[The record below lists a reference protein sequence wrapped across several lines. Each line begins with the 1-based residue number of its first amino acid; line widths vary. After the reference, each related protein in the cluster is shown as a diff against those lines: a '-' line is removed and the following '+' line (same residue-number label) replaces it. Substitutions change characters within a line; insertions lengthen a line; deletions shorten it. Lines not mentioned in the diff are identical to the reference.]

1 MGEDYPQGP
10 PKVTA
15 MTTGF
20 GRVRFNPNIYS
31 NGKVCLSILGTWEA
45 RKAGEKWSAAHGILS
60 VLISIQSLLSDKPFH
75 NEPGHEHE
83 TDETVIE
90 EYNQKI
96 KHETLRVSL
105 CDRLE
110 EYLGWTTSNDSNRR
124 EGSKSIKRSFCNCQ
138 SQSPFIDIVKRM
150 FLMYYDIYLDVVDV
164 ESTKVRDG
172 TAFKLAR
179 FEFGNNLM
187 DGHYQYSS
195 IRTRLEAIQ
204 KALLAETTQWIRES
218 RQWLTSE
225 TTTASNLRS
234 QFDQITASREYDG
247 SILLELE
254 EDNPFSWS
262 VTIIGMPMTQFDGG
276 MFRAQI
282 VFHDSFPEVAPRI
295 RFVCE
300 MFHPQVTRDG
310 VPYYRVQRPEDV
322 RQYLDALKKLVSEEP
337 LADPT
342 THLNPKAAMLYWG
355 TKEQRRDYNRNA
367 RRAAQRSA
375 EY

>member
-1 MGEDYPQGP
+1 
-10 PKVTA
+10 
-15 MTTGF
+15 
-20 GRVRFNPNIYS
+20 
-31 NGKVCLSILGTWEA
+31 
-45 RKAGEKWSAAHGILS
+45 
-60 VLISIQSLLSDKPFH
+60 
-75 NEPGHEHE
+75 
-83 TDETVIE
+83 
-90 EYNQKI
+90 
-96 KHETLRVSL
+96 
-105 CDRLE
+105 
-110 EYLGWTTSNDSNRR
+110 
-124 EGSKSIKRSFCNCQ
+124 
-138 SQSPFIDIVKRM
+138 M
-150 FLMYYDIYLDVVDV
+150 FLMYYDIYLDVVEV
-164 ESTKVRDG
+164 ESIKVRDG

-195 IRTRLEAIQ
+195 IRMRLEAIQ
-204 KALLAETTQWIRES
+204 KTLLAESTQWIRES

-234 QFDQITASREYDG
+234 QFDQITASKEYDG